1 MSNTLE
7 YKGFVGTIEYCDE
20 DKIYFGRVP
29 GLPKTMISYHGDD
42 LESLRND
49 FIEAVEFHLL
59 PDDEDV
65 TAYTPVRNVEHVA
78 V

>member
-1 MSNTLE
+1 MNNTLE

-20 DKIYFGRVP
+20 DKIYFGRVH
-29 GLPKTMISYHGDD
+29 GFPKTMISYHGDD
-42 LESLRND
+42 LTSLKAD

-59 PDDEDV
+59 PNESEV
-65 TAYTPVRNVEHVA
+65 MSYQLTQQA

>member
-7 YKGFVGTIEYCDE
+7 YNGFVGTIEYCSE

-42 LESLRND
+42 LESLKKD

-59 PDDEDV
+59 PDDEDIAEYV
-65 TAYTPVRNVEHVA
+65 PTHHVEYAA